1 MDWAEYTKSMSEA
14 WVEAQKTLWETWAEA
29 MMAKPKSGA
38 STSPGDIS
46 DIWAQ
51 VAGQNMEA
59 WKSGAAPIAKATAE
73 QFLSVS
79 ETSMRFLEF
88 SARLWEALGPEME
101 AEGDWSAALEKNL
114 ETFREQVAG
123 FPGFAEETAG
133 DINILW
139 QQYLEQWNRFGQPWT
154 AALQQAPEY
163 YARMMGGDSGA
174 MIGLSNLYRD
184 AYQQTLARLVA
195 SPGLGM
201 TREFNEKFQLG
212 FDAWVSW
219 QLATVEYQGL
229 LSQIWD
235 QAIQGFQEDIV
246 TLAEKGQ
253 KIESLRDFVLLWT
266 RGAEDVFT
274 QAFRTEDYV
283 LAQGQMLNAAM
294 AYRLREREIIEVFLK
309 LYDLPTRSEL
319 DETHRRIY
327 ELRKGSKKLRSE
339 LTALQAEV
347 NRLRTESRTFKK
359 NIAELSDQVEGGQS

>member
-1 MDWAEYTKSMSEA
+1 MDWAEYTKSMTEA

-29 MMAKPKSGA
+29 MVLKPKSG
-38 STSPGDIS
+38 TSATSGDIS
-46 DIWAQ
+46 DIWSQIAEQ
-51 VAGQNMEA
+51 QMET
-59 WKSGAAPIAKATAE
+59 WRSGAAPITKATAE
-73 QFLSVS
+73 QFLSVG

-88 SARLWEALGPEME
+88 SARIWEALGPEME
-101 AEGDWSAALEKNL
+101 AEGDWSAALEKNM
-114 ETFREQVAG
+114 ETFREQLAG
-123 FPGFAEETAG
+123 LPGFVEGTAG

-139 QQYLEQWNRFGQPWT
+139 QQYLEQWDRFGQPWT

-174 MIGLSNLYRD
+174 TIGLSNLYRD

-219 QLATVEYQGL
+219 QLATVEYQGVL
-229 LSQIWD
+229 NQIWD

-246 TLAEKGQ
+246 KLAEKGQ

-274 QAFRTEDYV
+274 EAFRTEAYV

-294 AYRLREREIIEVFLK
+294 TYRIREREIIEVFLK

-327 ELRKGSKKLRSE
+327 ESRKESKVLRSE
-339 LTALQAEV
+339 LKSLQAQVNTLQAEV
-347 NRLRTESRTFKK
+347 KNHKK
-359 NIAELSDQVEGGQS
+359 TIAELATQVEGGQS